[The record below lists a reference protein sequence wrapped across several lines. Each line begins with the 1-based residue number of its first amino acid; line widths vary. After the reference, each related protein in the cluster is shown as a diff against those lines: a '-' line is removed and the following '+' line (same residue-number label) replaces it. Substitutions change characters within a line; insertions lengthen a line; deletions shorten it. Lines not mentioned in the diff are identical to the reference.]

1 MPNDPNDPHVPNPP
15 PSEKPPS
22 PSKSSSKPL
31 PLPVPPPESS
41 TKTPTVPTKLP
52 DIPGSPD
59 DPDKFPPD
67 GSTCGSG
74 CVISVYQWPL
84 DISIRSF
91 RLLTEGALTSGNLTV
106 KRSKNPSK
114 GSLSLFFQ
122 LTNLEKKDVIILFS
136 PFDDSGG
143 ASIIISTPQ
152 EISIWSS
159 LKARIIVELPAIN
172 ENDFVDFT
180 SITKNTKVTI
190 GDVGASGSFYIP
202 KLDVVTSNA
211 DIAVSPL
218 FVTSASQQLK
228 TSNGHI
234 TGKIRST
241 AGKMQL
247 TSTNGDIRLD
257 ASGDSIIIDTSNG
270 DVSGEYSCLTKCNF
284 KTSSGKML
292 IQRMQAETLLL
303 DNRNGAIDVQSITGV
318 QNVVATTRNAHMILQ
333 IDNTTSAPL
342 ILLSNSNSRIE
353 CTMVN
358 NGWLY

>member
-1 MPNDPNDPHVPNPP
+1 
-15 PSEKPPS
+15 
-22 PSKSSSKPL
+22 
-31 PLPVPPPESS
+31 
-41 TKTPTVPTKLP
+41 
-52 DIPGSPD
+52 
-59 DPDKFPPD
+59 
-67 GSTCGSG
+67 
-74 CVISVYQWPL
+74 
-84 DISIRSF
+84 
-91 RLLTEGALTSGNLTV
+91 
-106 KRSKNPSK
+106 
-114 GSLSLFFQ
+114 LFFQ